1 METGE
6 CYTSGKMQQLNIQGK
21 TKEEL
26 ATEFIQEHEP
36 IGFHR
41 QRVRGDAQLFEEF
54 ISNWY
59 QGK

>member
-1 METGE
+1 
-6 CYTSGKMQQLNIQGK
+6 MQQLNIQGK